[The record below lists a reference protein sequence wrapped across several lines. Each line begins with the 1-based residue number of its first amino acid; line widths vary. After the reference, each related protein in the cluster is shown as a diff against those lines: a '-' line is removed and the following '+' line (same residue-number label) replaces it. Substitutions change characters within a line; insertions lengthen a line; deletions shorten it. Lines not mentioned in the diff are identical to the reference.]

1 MQGIDSLSRT
11 AYSRAVFC
19 PEIAAQR
26 VQKARRRLPGN
37 PAFGNPALMGVLM
50 SLRFRVIVA
59 AAGLT
64 LAICTRSPGQ
74 AQAIAPPPAGP
85 QAVPAVE
92 AVPLPVTVEPATGV
106 AITWFA
112 VNRFR
117 LFRDERDFRRHAEA
131 TQGRTVLEAEQ
142 ALAAATDGRGW
153 ARDIVGR
160 LCLDRIGQIAD
171 QCVRDGVRED
181 YLNPADHGVEVRL
194 TGILPPEAA
203 CTWSFGI
210 EGDAAFSTVGAECSA
225 PVRTRA
231 PYGKPTKVTVD
242 IAAPG
247 EPVRRAAADIAVRD
261 LLIAGLGD
269 SIASGDG
276 NPDRPVALSDHGFC
290 FRRFALAAD
299 AEYFRP
305 GRTGFSGDRACD
317 GDPGAASGLSAW
329 ARLSAR
335 WMNGA
340 CHRSLYSY
348 QLRAALALAIENP
361 HLAVTFLPLGCT
373 GATIADGLFNGRQSR
388 ELNCGG
394 DGAPCPPTTS
404 AQVTQLRAIMAR
416 AQRGPPARTLDLV
429 FLTVGAND
437 INFSG
442 LVADI
447 IIAARSE
454 RALFSRA
461 GVITSVEAAQETL
474 EKKLPADFARL
485 RAALKPLVNNA
496 LERVVFVS
504 YGHPGL
510 APGGGPCPGGRGGFD
525 IHPAFGV
532 DGEQLRRVS
541 TFVQDRFLPAL
552 KEIATCSA
560 NGACPSPSDAMSF
573 VDGHQAAFAEHG
585 FCAIAG
591 TDPPFDRECFSPDGK
606 SFNDS
611 LVEGATQPLI
621 CGAAVSEFRAYAP
634 RARWIRTP
642 NDAYFA
648 AMTFPEGIPALHP
661 SNLHDATWGVLSAV
675 YGGAIHPT
683 AEGHAV
689 MADAALA
696 GARSVL
702 QLPGADDPIVATP
715 LPAEAK

>member
-1 MQGIDSLSRT
+1 MIISWQSVLSRC
-11 AYSRAVFC
+11 AVASTG
-19 PEIAAQR
+19 IA
-26 VQKARRRLPGN
+26 L
-37 PAFGNPALMGVLM
+37 ALCVDFP
-50 SLRFRVIVA
+50 SW
-59 AAGLT
+59 
-64 LAICTRSPGQ
+64 GQ
-74 AQAIAPPPAGP
+74 AITPAPVNPQTAPA
-85 QAVPAVE
+85 AE
-92 AVPLPVTVEPATGV
+92 STPLPVTVEPATGI
-106 AITWFA
+106 AITWSVA
-112 VNRFR
+112 NRFR
-117 LFRDERDFRRHAEA
+117 LFRDERDFRRHADA
-131 TQGRTVLEAEQ
+131 TQGRTVLEAER

-153 ARDIVGR
+153 ARDIMGR

-171 QCVRDGVRED
+171 QCVRDDVREN
-181 YLNPADHGVEVRL
+181 YLNPADHSVEVRL
-194 TGILPPEAA
+194 AGVVRPGAT

-210 EGDAAFSTVGAECSA
+210 EGSAASSTASTECDAPA
-225 PVRTRA
+225 RTRV
-231 PYGKPTKVTVD
+231 PYGKPTKATVD
-242 IAAPG
+242 ITAPG
-247 EPVRRAAADIAVRD
+247 EAVRRATTDIAVRD

-276 NPDRPVALSDHGFC
+276 NPDRPVALSDEGFC
-290 FRRFALAAD
+290 FRRFALAAN

-305 GRTGFSGDRACD
+305 GRAGFSGDRACD
-317 GDPGAASGLSAW
+317 SDPGAASDLAGW

-373 GATIADGLFNGRQSR
+373 GATIADGLFNGQRSR

-394 DGAPCPPTTS
+394 DGTPCPTTTP
-404 AQVTQLRAIMAR
+404 AQLTQLRAIMTR
-416 AQRGPPARTLDLV
+416 AQRGQPARTLDLV

-442 LVADI
+442 LIADV
-447 IIAARSE
+447 IIATRGE

-510 APGGGPCPGGRGGFD
+510 APDGGPCPGGRGGFD
-525 IHPAFGV
+525 VHPAFGV
-532 DGEQLRRVS
+532 DGERIRRTS
-541 TFVQDRFLPAL
+541 MFVQDRFLPAL
-552 KEIATCSA
+552 KEIVTCSA
-560 NGACPSPSDAMSF
+560 RGACTGQSDAMTF
-573 VDGHQAAFAEHG
+573 VDDHQATFAGHG
-585 FCAIAG
+585 FCAIADS
-591 TDPPFDRECFSPDGK
+591 DPPFDRECFSPDGK

-611 LVEGATQPLI
+611 LVDGAAEPLV
-621 CGAAVSEFRAYAP
+621 CGAAVNEFRAYAP

-648 AMTFPEGIPALHP
+648 AMTFPEGVSAILHP
-661 SNLHDATWGVLSAV
+661 SNLHDATWGVVSAV

-683 AEGHAV
+683 AEGHAA

-696 GARSVL
+696 GAKSAL
-702 QLPGADDPIVATP
+702 QLSGTNDPIVAAPLPP
-715 LPAEAK
+715 LPAETK